1 MTENAVPE
9 GYFAQP
15 KSGSGRGILVLHPWW
30 GLNGTL
36 RGVCDRLAA
45 AGYSAFAPDLYH
57 GQIATTI
64 PEAEALSHALD
75 TRSKEAFAEI
85 VAAADFLQRA
95 AAPTGQPLVVI
106 GYSLGAYFALVL
118 SNIRPDLV
126 NKVVVFYGTG
136 GLDYT
141 KARAS
146 YQGHFAENDPYEPA
160 ESVDALAAALQQ
172 AGRPAQIFRYP
183 GTGHWFSEPDRSDAY
198 VPSAAELAWQRTLE
212 FLREK

>member
-15 KSGSGRGILVLHPWW
+15 KSGSGRGVLVLHPWW
-30 GLNGTL
+30 GLNDTL

-45 AGYSAFAPDLYH
+45 ASYSAFAPDLYH
-57 GQIATTI
+57 GQIATTL
-64 PEAEALSHALD
+64 PEAEVLSHALD
-75 TRSKEAFAEI
+75 TRAKEAFAEI
-85 VAAADFLQRA
+85 VVAADFLQRV
-95 AAPTGQPLVVI
+95 AAPAGQPLAVI

-118 SNIRPDLV
+118 SNTRPDLV
-126 NKVVVFYGTG
+126 SKVVVFYGTG
-136 GLDYT
+136 ALDYT

-146 YQGHFAENDPYEPA
+146 YQGHFAENDPYEPT

-172 AGRPAQIFRYP
+172 AGRPAQFFRYP

-198 VPSAAELAWQRTLE
+198 APAAAELAWQRTLK
-212 FLREK
+212 FLK